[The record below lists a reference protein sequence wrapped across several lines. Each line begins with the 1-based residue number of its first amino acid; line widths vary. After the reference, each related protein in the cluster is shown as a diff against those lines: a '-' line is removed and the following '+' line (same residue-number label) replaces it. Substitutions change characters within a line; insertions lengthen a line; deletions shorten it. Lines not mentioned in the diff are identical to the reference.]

1 MGAGG
6 TKPLPIRPYSIAVT
20 RVEGEWLGRTVAGRH
35 AFGPVLF

>member
-20 RVEGEWLGRTVAGRH
+20 RVEGEWLDRTAAGRH
-35 AFGPVLF
+35 AFEATLF